1 MRWLFFHFINL
12 ILKAWH
18 INVMVLLLMM
28 NTGFFSKIIAQPVL
42 SNDTFS
48 SIDIQAHI
56 HNAERAFEA
65 ALYTP
70 ATPAPGQS
78 GGETWQMNP
87 SGAPVWN
94 TNGNMYGDT
103 HSFLFTYTKATGT
116 SVWNVDFNRDGDYA
130 DPEETVT
137 NSAPTLVGKGLTYI
151 NVWGQGS
158 ASGYTASLFDLVV
171 NGVPFGDYSSSS
183 ESPFSVLFEETSGLF
198 NDISVSGNF
207 SFSGNGDQNRPRIR
221 VRLGTPNDA
230 PECSITNPS
239 SGAQYSVADTI
250 HIDAIAD
257 DTDGYVALVEF
268 YANNIKI
275 GEDSISPYQYA
286 WDGVT
291 SGAYLLTVK
300 AVDLLGATM
309 VSSPVDIVVL
319 SNVAP
324 TCVISNPVDGFIYYD
339 PDTIV
344 IEVIA
349 EDPNDSVSVVTFF
362 VDAIYIGED
371 LQIPFQNTSLV
382 NPPMGIYTF
391 SASST
396 DSFGATTFSLP
407 VNITVRC
414 IREDLDFNGIVN
426 TNDYLMLLSA
436 FGVICTGCNEDFSG
450 DGAVNTIDFLRLLT
464 KMGYSCN

>member
-1 MRWLFFHFINL
+1 
-12 ILKAWH
+12 
-18 INVMVLLLMM
+18 
-28 NTGFFSKIIAQPVL
+28 
-42 SNDTFS
+42 
-48 SIDIQAHI
+48 
-56 HNAERAFEA
+56 
-65 ALYTP
+65 
-70 ATPAPGQS
+70 
-78 GGETWQMNP
+78 
-87 SGAPVWN
+87 
-94 TNGNMYGDT
+94 
-103 HSFLFTYTKATGT
+103 
-116 SVWNVDFNRDGDYA
+116 
-130 DPEETVT
+130 
-137 NSAPTLVGKGLTYI
+137 
-151 NVWGQGS
+151 
-158 ASGYTASLFDLVV
+158 
-171 NGVPFGDYSSSS
+171 
-183 ESPFSVLFEETSGLF
+183 
-198 NDISVSGNF
+198 
-207 SFSGNGDQNRPRIR
+207 
-221 VRLGTPNDA
+221 
-230 PECSITNPS
+230 
-239 SGAQYSVADTI
+239 
-250 HIDAIAD
+250 
-257 DTDGYVALVEF
+257 
-268 YANNIKI
+268 
-275 GEDSISPYQYA
+275 
-286 WDGVT
+286 
-291 SGAYLLTVK
+291 
-300 AVDLLGATM
+300 
-309 VSSPVDIVVL
+309 VL

-371 LQIPFQNTSLV
+371 LQIPFQNASLV